1 MKIIID
7 AMGGDLAPQAPVRG
21 GLQAAKEFG
30 VEVLFTGNEAAIR
43 HVMKQDGYD
52 ELPAGVEIVNC
63 TEVVDNCDD
72 PSIVWRKKPDS
83 SMTVGLK
90 LLKASRGNAFISAGS
105 TGALLSGATLLVR
118 RIRGVKRAAVA
129 PSLPTG
135 RGRAV
140 LIDAGANSECTVEQ
154 LVQFAVM
161 GAHYAELVL
170 GIKNPR
176 VGLLNIGAEPSKGTE
191 LYQETWKQLDQLK
204 AEQKLN
210 FIGNVEGRNAV
221 EGDADVIV
229 ADGFTGNIFLK
240 TMEGTA
246 GYITKEIKRL
256 FLKNTRTKAAALMV
270 KGEIADFR
278 RKFDYREVGGTALL
292 GIAKP
297 VIKAHGSSDA
307 FAFRSA
313 VKQAVSYAE
322 GRVTQRIE
330 SQLAAEAAVQTTL
343 KEVE

>member
-1 MKIIID
+1 M
-7 AMGGDLAPQAPVRG
+7 
-21 GLQAAKEFG
+21 
-30 VEVLFTGNEAAIR
+30 
-43 HVMKQDGYD
+43 
-52 ELPAGVEIVNC
+52 
-63 TEVVDNCDD
+63 
-72 PSIVWRKKPDS
+72 
-83 SMTVGLK
+83 
-90 LLKASRGNAFISAGS
+90 
-105 TGALLSGATLLVR
+105 
-118 RIRGVKRAAVA
+118 
-129 PSLPTG
+129 
-135 RGRAV
+135 
-140 LIDAGANSECTVEQ
+140 
-154 LVQFAVM
+154 
-161 GAHYAELVL
+161 L

-191 LYQETWKQLDQLK
+191 LYQETWKQLEHLK

-256 FLKNTRTKAAALMV
+256 FLKNGRTKAAALMV
-270 KGEIADFR
+270 RGEIADFR